1 MEAPTTLEGET
12 VVDESGTEYTV
23 VEHYVNANE
32 LVIESDGGR
41 TAITSLELANGTYI
55 VQREEQ

>member
-12 VVDESGTEYTV
+12 VVDESGNQFTV

-32 LVIESDGGR
+32 LVIESDEER
-41 TAITSLELANGTYI
+41 TAITSMELANGTYI
-55 VQREEQ
+55 VQGEGL